1 MGKYTQTSNSGEDE
15 PISFSAGYGSKVSY
29 GTHSPDGVRSGLEE
43 GVQMC
48 LLTTLATN
56 TTTAGDKK
64 KVCTRKIFVGNW
76 LALHLLR
83 RRHSTS
89 NAPKAFWNV
98 KQTLRGRLLL
108 PIHRVHRSIIIH
120 ALSVLSVLPRFDAQK
135 FRKEYFALGRDL
147 RDHLI
152 QSPHFIDKETLHLTY
167 CQITFP
173 FDNLTLVFISLS
185 LTTQSNFYS

>member
-1 MGKYTQTSNSGEDE
+1 MGKYTQPSNLGEDG
-15 PISFSAGYGSKVSY
+15 PISFLAGCGSKASY
-29 GTHSPDGVRSGLEE
+29 GTHSPDGVRSALEK

-48 LLTTLATN
+48 LFTTLATN
-56 TTTAGDKK
+56 TTTAGGEKSGQE
-64 KVCTRKIFVGNW
+64 ISVGNW

-108 PIHRVHRSIIIH
+108 PIHRVHRSIIIQ
-120 ALSVLSVLPRFDAQK
+120 ALSVLSVLPRLDAQK

-152 QSPHFIDKETLHLTY
+152 
-167 CQITFP
+167 
-173 FDNLTLVFISLS
+173 
-185 LTTQSNFYS
+185 